1 MAFTHNHLTKFYWI
15 LLLVFGLFAVSMPDD
30 VWSKVSF
37 FVCWLGLLF
46 VALRAMSLKVMVQ
59 GRRLTA
65 KNLFAEKSI
74 DILPES
80 RIYIRRNLQTFN
92 LIIRHHDYRIT
103 VVNPNETL
111 KINANV
117 NDADQLFDAVA
128 QLERR
133 HVTSGWLDRFARQ
146 GRLQLDGQWL
156 ITRTG
161 LEHRG
166 KAYFFD
172 QINGI
177 ALKNGQFMLM
187 ADGRLWQT
195 AVLSVPV
202 SEIPNLH
209 SFMAL
214 LDRVH
219 A

>member
-1 MAFTHNHLTKFYWI
+1 MEFTHNHLTKFYWI

-30 VWSKVSF
+30 FWSKASF

-46 VALRAMSLKVMVQ
+46 VALRAMSLKVVVQ
-59 GRRLTA
+59 GRRLTE

-80 RIYIRRNLQTFN
+80 RIYIRRNLQSFN
-92 LIIRHHDYRIT
+92 LIIRHYDYRIT
-103 VVNPNETL
+103 VVNPHETL

-133 HVTSGWLDRFARQ
+133 YVTPGWLDQFARQ
-146 GRLQLDGQWL
+146 GRLQLDRQWL
-156 ITRTG
+156 VTRTG
-161 LEHRG
+161 LEYRG

-172 QINGI
+172 KINGME
-177 ALKNGQFMLM
+177 LKNGQFMLM

-195 AVLSVPV
+195 AVLNVPV
-202 SEIPNLH
+202 SEIPNVY

-214 LDRVH
+214 LNHVH